1 KDVEN
6 TSDLIQ
12 KLPEKQQ
19 LKLELQ
25 NDWKKLHQYEEAS
38 RRLETMK
45 VEYKKNKEAYDEV
58 YKKYEKEENKWLNN
72 EAAVLANK
80 LEENELKKIKK
91 LSDKHLIDVQKLE
104 TKIQYEENIIAE
116 AKNELQESGYHIEN
130 IKKDKSYIEEKG
142 KKIANEI
149 NNLNNQKSNQQALIS
164 KRNNLREEIKK
175 DKKNL
180 ENLSE
185 TLDKKR
191 NDYNEKKASLNAKLN
206 SLPEKYQDLF
216 FIESELKETE
226 ALKIKLESELKE
238 VEANKKNTE

>member
-1 KDVEN
+1 
-6 TSDLIQ
+6 
-12 KLPEKQQ
+12 
-19 LKLELQ
+19 
-25 NDWKKLHQYEEAS
+25 
-38 RRLETMK
+38 
-45 VEYKKNKEAYDEV
+45 
-58 YKKYEKEENKWLNN
+58 
-72 EAAVLANK
+72 
-80 LEENELKKIKK
+80 
-91 LSDKHLIDVQKLE
+91 
-104 TKIQYEENIIAE
+104 YEENIIAE

-149 NNLNNQKSNQQALIS
+149 KNLNNQKSNQQALIS

-175 DKKNL
+175 DKKNIENLSETIDKKRKKQTNKNKQNNIRKKIKKEKKNL

-226 ALKIKLESELKE
+226 ALKIKLESELK
-238 VEANKKNTE
+238 

>member
-1 KDVEN
+1 
-6 TSDLIQ
+6 
-12 KLPEKQQ
+12 
-19 LKLELQ
+19 
-25 NDWKKLHQYEEAS
+25 
-38 RRLETMK
+38 
-45 VEYKKNKEAYDEV
+45 
-58 YKKYEKEENKWLNN
+58 
-72 EAAVLANK
+72 AVLANK
-80 LEENELKKIKK
+80 LEEGEACKVCGSTTHPDKAIRQADVLEENELEEIKK
-91 LSDKHLIDVQKLE
+91 LRDKHLIDVQKLE

-116 AKNELQESGYHIEN
+116 AKNELQESGYHIENIKDEEKNELKESGYHIEN

-191 NDYNEKKASLNAKLN
+191 N
-206 SLPEKYQDLF
+206 
-216 FIESELKETE
+216 
-226 ALKIKLESELKE
+226 
-238 VEANKKNTE
+238 